1 MGLRRRA
8 YEPGHRAKVL
18 VVVDDTP
25 ECARAVI
32 FAARR
37 ARRTGAAIIMLAI
50 IEPEEAQPW
59 KGIGD
64 LMQAEAEGEANRR
77 LDEAAAIVRDI
88 AHFEPER
95 ALRTGKPADEVLRM
109 IEADEDIAALLLAAG
124 TGKEGP
130 GPLVSQL
137 AGRASAAFPVPITI
151 VPGGLSDADFEALA

>member
-1 MGLRRRA
+1 MALRRRA

-25 ECARAVI
+25 ECARAVS
-32 FAARR
+32 FVARR

-59 KGIGD
+59 LGVGSI
-64 LMQAEAEGEANRR
+64 MQAEAESEAHAR
-77 LDEAAAIVRDI
+77 LDQAAAIVRDL

-95 ALRTGKPADEVLRM
+95 VILTGNPSEMVRQL
-109 IEADEDIAALLLAAG
+109 ILEDEDIAALVLAAG

-137 AGRASAAFPVPITI
+137 AGRASAGFPVPITI
-151 VPGGLSDADFEALA
+151 VPGGLADDDFEALA

>member
-18 VVVDDTP
+18 VVVDETP
-25 ECARAVI
+25 ECSRAVT

-37 ARRTGAAIIMLAI
+37 ARRTGAAIVMLAI
-50 IEPEEAQPW
+50 IQPEDAQPW
-59 KGIGD
+59 IGIGD
-64 LMQAEAEGEANRR
+64 LMQAEAVAEANRR
-77 LDEAAAIVRDI
+77 FDEAASIIRDI

-95 ALRTGKPADEVLRM
+95 VIRKGKSADEVRQL
-109 IEADEDIAALLLAAG
+109 IEADEDIATLILAAG
-124 TGKEGP
+124 TGKDGP

-151 VPGGLSDADFEALA
+151 VPGGLPDADFEALA

>member
-18 VVVDDTP
+18 VVVDETP
-25 ECARAVI
+25 ECARAVT

-50 IEPEEAQPW
+50 IEPEAAQPW
-59 KGIGD
+59 IGIGD
-64 LMQAEAEGEANRR
+64 LMQAEAEAEANSR
-77 LDEAAAIVRDI
+77 LDAAAAIVRDV

-95 ALRTGKPADEVLRM
+95 VIRTGKAADEVRQL
-109 IEADEDIAALLLAAG
+109 IETDEDIAALLLAAG
-124 TGKEGP
+124 TGKDGP

>member
-25 ECARAVI
+25 ECARAVT

-59 KGIGD
+59 IGIGD
-64 LMQAEAEGEANRR
+64 LMQAEAEAEANRR
-77 LDEAAAIVRDI
+77 LDSAAAIVRDI

-95 ALRTGKPADEVLRM
+95 VVRTGKPADEVRRM

>member
-18 VVVDDTP
+18 VVVDETP
-25 ECARAVI
+25 ESARAVT

-37 ARRTGAAIIMLAI
+37 ARRTGAAIVMLAI
-50 IEPEEAQPW
+50 IQPEDAQPW
-59 KGIGD
+59 IGIGD
-64 LMQAEAEGEANRR
+64 LMQAEAVAEANRR
-77 LDEAAAIVRDI
+77 FDGAAAIIRDI

-95 ALRTGKPADEVLRM
+95 VIRKGKPAEEVRQL
-109 IEADEDIAALLLAAG
+109 IEADEDIATLILAAG
-124 TGKEGP
+124 TGKDGP

-151 VPGGLSDADFEALA
+151 VPGGLPDADFEALA